1 MLMAIIKMTMKV
13 MMNIRENEG
22 GTVFGKYLFTYF
34 LYKRKKTFYIGH
46 LVFPV
51 YLLLLLV

>member
-1 MLMAIIKMTMKV
+1 
-13 MMNIRENEG
+13 MNIRDNEG
-22 GTVFGKYLFTYF
+22 GNVFGKYLFTYF
-34 LYKRKKTFYIGH
+34 PYKRKKTFSIDH

>member
-1 MLMAIIKMTMKV
+1 MKV
-13 MMNIRENEG
+13 VMFLESI
-22 GTVFGKYLFTYF
+22 YLPIFF
-34 LYKRKKTFYIGH
+34 IKEKTFYIGH